1 MSENA
6 RNKTTTLLK
15 LACGIVLAGL
25 LVAGLLF
32 PFIGGSGLAARNS
45 ADLING
51 LPTALTTKMPAGNS
65 KVLAADGTL
74 LTEFYTHNRALVPSD
89 QIAPVMKQALVDI
102 EDSRFYEH
110 NGIDVQ
116 GTLRALVT
124 NVAAGSVEE
133 GGSTLTQQLVKQTLL
148 QTATTPEA
156 RQAAVKQDMSRKIRE
171 ARLAPPPGETNPKTE
186 TSPRTPTT

>member
-15 LACGIVLAGL
+15 LACGVVLPGL

-32 PFIGGSGLAARNS
+32 PLIGGSGLAAKNS

-51 LPTALTTKMPAGNS
+51 LPTTLTTKAPAGNS
-65 KVLAADGTL
+65 VVLAADGSL
-74 LTEFYTHNRALVPSD
+74 ITEFYTHNRTPVTSD
-89 QIAPVMKQALVDI
+89 KIAPVMKQALVDI

-124 NVAAGSVEE
+124 NVASGSVQE
-133 GGSTLTQQLVKQTLL
+133 GGWTL
-148 QTATTPEA
+148 PSSWS
-156 RQAAVKQDMSRKIRE
+156 SRPCCR
-171 ARLAPPPGETNPKTE
+171 
-186 TSPRTPTT
+186 PRRRPRSGRPRCSRA